1 MCLPVI
7 AKSGLVGVSLSS
19 MPFVLCLLAWQYLTW
34 VLFTHSPI
42 WKEKKSTFVH
52 FISDKQF
59 TGDVRQYLLSH
70 KGLIFISLILY
81 YKQIEILIIFILR
94 M

>member
-19 MPFVLCLLAWQYLTW
+19 MPFVHCLLAWQYLTW

-42 WKEKKSTFVH
+42 WKEKNQHLFTLFQISSLQEMLDSICCHTREGINFH
-52 FISDKQF
+52 FAHL
-59 TGDVRQYLLSH
+59 VL
-70 KGLIFISLILY
+70 
-81 YKQIEILIIFILR
+81 
-94 M
+94 